1 MGEKM
6 QGRKPRITTK
16 QVEAALIS
24 MSGNVS
30 AAARSLGM
38 SRNWVDTLI
47 KRSEKLQ
54 QVVHDARQSMCDNAE
69 SALNRAVI
77 NGEAWAVCFTLKTQA
92 KDRGYVERT
101 QQEIT
106 GRDGGPIEQRTT
118 VFDHSAAIASIASR
132 SAANSPAPSKNEDR
146 GDGETVG

>member
-1 MGEKM
+1 MA
-6 QGRKPRITTK
+6 RTPRYTQK
-16 QVEAALIS
+16 QIEAALVS

-38 SRNWVDTLI
+38 QRHHLHLI
-47 KRSEKLQ
+47 ITKSEKLQ
-54 QVVHDARQSMCDNAE
+54 RVVHDARQSMCDNAE

-92 KDRGYVERT
+92 KDRGYIERT
-101 QQEIT
+101 QTEIS

-132 SAANSPAPSKNEDR
+132 SAAHSPAPSKNEDR